1 MIFYLIFTINIIA
14 FTVTGFD
21 KYQAVN
27 NKYRIQEKKL
37 FFQPYL
43 LLILCIGFGSF
54 FLFNAKMQRFPQSS
68 QFENRI

>member
-37 FFQPYL
+37 FFQRYL
-43 LLILCIGFGSF
+43 LLFLCIGFGSLF
-54 FLFNAKMQRFPQSS
+54 LYYGIIVLFNIYYPLNF
-68 QFENRI
+68 ID

>member
-37 FFQPYL
+37 FYQRYL
-43 LLILCIGFGSF
+43 QLFLCIGFGSF
-54 FLFNAKMQRFPQSS
+54 FLFY
-68 QFENRI
+68 

>member
-27 NKYRIQEKKL
+27 NKFRIQEKKL
-37 FFQPYL
+37 FFQRYL
-43 LLILCIGFGSF
+43 LLILCIGFGS
-54 FLFNAKMQRFPQSS
+54 
-68 QFENRI
+68 

>member
-21 KYQAVN
+21 KYHAVN

-37 FFQPYL
+37 FFQRYL
-43 LLILCIGFGSF
+43 LLILCIGFGSLF
-54 FLFNAKMQRFPQSS
+54 LYYGIIVLFNIYYPLNF
-68 QFENRI
+68 ID